1 MDTEKQVY
9 NAMKRAQRDERN
21 RQSIRAL
28 IIVGVLGLL
37 AVGVLIVIAISAR

>member
-9 NAMKRAQRDERN
+9 NAMKRAQQEERN
-21 RQSIRAL
+21 RQSTRAL

-37 AVGVLIVIAISAR
+37 AVGVLIVIAIAAR